1 MGLEPGLGA
10 GHVFFAHPG
19 VAGAGELVGAAG
31 ESYEFHLFTQALQDG
46 DVLSAPGDG
55 QRTSDSRCGDNTGVG
70 TFNETMNDNA
80 EQVTRK
86 LFPLLGYGGLEMEF
100 DLSVIEALGEDEN
113 ARVTRESQML
123 DRGVLTINEVRR
135 ARSLP
140 DVPWGNDPPSRL
152 RQGQPT

>member
-1 MGLEPGLGA
+1 MERA
-10 GHVFFAHPG
+10 TFSNVNAAERFFW
-19 VAGAGELVGAAG
+19 
-31 ESYEFHLFTQALQDG
+31 
-46 DVLSAPGDG
+46 
-55 QRTSDSRCGDNTGVG
+55 RNTMVPEMS
-70 TFNETMNDNA
+70 FLA

-140 DVPWGNDPPSRL
+140 DVLWGNDPPCRRRL
-152 RQGQPT
+152 GQPT